1 MRTSAACIL
10 LLFCQVA
17 VAAEAPV
24 IGRLFAPAGAQ
35 GAGQAAAN
43 RIRVDGAVARSSG
56 RNTVWLNGLPT
67 SEAGGTAHTSP
78 DRLPAVALGQ
88 GRVLRVGEVLEVDS
102 GQRRDLLPEGAVVR
116 GK

>member
-1 MRTSAACIL
+1 MRASAACIL
-10 LLFCQVA
+10 LLFCLEA
-17 VAAEAPV
+17 PADEAPV
-24 IGRLFAPAGAQ
+24 IGRLFAPTGAQ
-35 GAGQAAAN
+35 GAGQTAAN

-56 RNTVWLNGLPT
+56 RNTVWLNGRPE
-67 SEAGGTAHTSP
+67 SEAGGTARTSP
-78 DRLPAVALGQ
+78 DRLPAVALGK

>member
-1 MRTSAACIL
+1 MRAPAACL
-10 LLFCQVA
+10 LLLCQVA
-17 VAAEAPV
+17 VAEETPA
-24 IGRLFAPAGAQ
+24 IGRLFAPAGSL
-35 GAGQAAAN
+35 GAGPAAE
-43 RIRVDGAVARSSG
+43 RIRVDGAVTRSSG
-56 RNTVWLNGLPT
+56 RNTVWLNGRPQ
-67 SEAGGTAHTSP
+67 SEADGTARTSP